1 MSCSDAPINITQPS
15 GTCELKCE
23 YNFDYKDSNT
33 VVTNAGNYLKLS
45 YDLSSGPQVKYNAAD
60 YSPREIRLYSPSIHK
75 YQGQPADAEL
85 VIVHSSGNKNLIVS
99 VPITKSRTAS
109 RTAKFLDLV
118 ANNVANFASKSGET
132 ASLGN
137 AVWNLNDWV
146 PEKPYFSYSGSAP
159 YSPCTGGFDYVV
171 FNRYDAATIHPDA
184 LAKLRKNIAA
194 SGIGTKP
201 NKFYNSTGPA
211 RQGLE
216 SIGDDDIYISCQP
229 TGSSEEQEVVGG
241 EKKAPTNFF
250 AEVGDYVTKNDLLT
264 HPVTVVI
271 ASALV
276 MVGVYKIGTLTF
288 GRKRPTQ

>member
-1 MSCSDAPINITQPS
+1 MERP
-15 GTCELKCE
+15 
-23 YNFDYKDSNT
+23 
-33 VVTNAGNYLKLS
+33 
-45 YDLSSGPQVKYNAAD
+45 
-60 YSPREIRLYSPSIHK
+60 
-75 YQGQPADAEL
+75 L
-85 VIVHSSGNKNLIVS
+85 V
-99 VPITKSRTAS
+99 
-109 RTAKFLDLV
+109 
-118 ANNVANFASKSGET
+118 
-132 ASLGN
+132 LGN

-264 HPVTVVI
+264 HPCNCSHSI
-271 ASALV
+271 CISYGW
-276 MVGVYKIGTLTF
+276 GV
-288 GRKRPTQ
+288 